1 LVITITAPRTENAE
15 SQGWTAAKQFL
26 GSVDPIKVDLVNV
39 EGAQAQLIIIV
50 SHGKY
55 LQLWA
60 PPQGSLTEREGSVQ
74 LTS

>member
-39 EGAQAQLIIIV
+39 EGAQAQ
-50 SHGKY
+50 
-55 LQLWA
+55 
-60 PPQGSLTEREGSVQ
+60 
-74 LTS
+74 